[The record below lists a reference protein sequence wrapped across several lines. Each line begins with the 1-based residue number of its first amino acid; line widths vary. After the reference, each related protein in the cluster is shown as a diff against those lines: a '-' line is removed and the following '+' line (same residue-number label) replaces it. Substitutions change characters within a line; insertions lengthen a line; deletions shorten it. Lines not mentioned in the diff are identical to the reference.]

1 MTQAGHLKLRIF
13 EDFKICAM
21 IIWHFPLGGS
31 VCTPGRQS
39 PDQSTT
45 NLAELRKIA
54 TFLMKK
60 TIFNGHPVF
69 YKREKHTNVSKNIC
83 SWGSF

>member
-1 MTQAGHLKLRIF
+1 MCSL
-13 EDFKICAM
+13 
-21 IIWHFPLGGS
+21 IILHFPLGGS
-31 VCTPGRQS
+31 VCTPGRQR

-54 TFLMKK
+54 TFLMKN

-69 YKREKHTNVSKNIC
+69 YEREEHTMYQRISAVGDHSE
-83 SWGSF
+83 GVPALP